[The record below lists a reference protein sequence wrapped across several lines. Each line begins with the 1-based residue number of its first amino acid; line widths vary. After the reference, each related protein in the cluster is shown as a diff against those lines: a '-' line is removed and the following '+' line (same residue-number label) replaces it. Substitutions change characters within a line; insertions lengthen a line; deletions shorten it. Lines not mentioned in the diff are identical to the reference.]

1 MSDIFDFGFTTV
13 NEEEL
18 EVIQEASAS
27 AEQASAEKIELE
39 SRLHKLHKTILPL
52 LENLKNNPEKD
63 YIHWPNRSDKIE
75 EFEVLLDQIVKGE
88 K

>member
-39 SRLHKLHKTILPL
+39 NRLHKLHKTILPL

>member
-27 AEQASAEKIELE
+27 AEQASAEKVVIED
-39 SRLHKLHKTILPL
+39 RLHKLHKTILPL
-52 LENLKNNPEKD
+52 LENLKKNPEKD

-75 EFEVLLDQIVKGE
+75 EFEVLLEQIVKGE